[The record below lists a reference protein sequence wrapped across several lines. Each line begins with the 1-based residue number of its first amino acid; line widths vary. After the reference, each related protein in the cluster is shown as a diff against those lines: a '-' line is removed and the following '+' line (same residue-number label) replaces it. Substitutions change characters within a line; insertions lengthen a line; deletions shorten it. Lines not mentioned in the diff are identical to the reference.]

1 MTWETAL
8 PSRLEIKLPSHFQ
21 QQLEKAQRT
30 YRRFGQFSRAFDQ
43 IRLHLEH
50 HAVERAELERMC
62 SELRIPGDFDGCPD
76 QLASLTRFSALRT

>member
-1 MTWETAL
+1 VTWETAL

-30 YRRFGQFSRAFDQ
+30 YHRFGQFSRAFDQ

-76 QLASLTRFSALRT
+76 QLASLTRFSALRS